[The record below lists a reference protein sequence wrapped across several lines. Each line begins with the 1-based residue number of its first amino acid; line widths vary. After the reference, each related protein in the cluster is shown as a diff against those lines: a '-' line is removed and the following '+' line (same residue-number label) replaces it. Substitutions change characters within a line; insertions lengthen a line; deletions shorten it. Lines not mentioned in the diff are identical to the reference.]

1 MPHSSTSTRALAQQL
16 LSATQGE
23 KGPRAGGAVLVSDR
37 LRTSLIRFAGT
48 DGFASLLRRALV
60 LATVEVPSLR
70 CFRVGPDGHLE
81 RSPSGTTDEPTA
93 AQENE
98 GAVAITAHLLELLIT
113 FIGQPI
119 TLRLVHE
126 AWPGVPLDQWR
137 SRNETNP

>member
-1 MPHSSTSTRALAQQL
+1 MPHSSPSTRALAQQL
-16 LSATQGE
+16 LSATQAAA
-23 KGPRAGGAVLVSDR
+23 GPRAGGAVLVSDR
-37 LRTSLIRFAGT
+37 LRTSLVRFAGT

-60 LATVEVPSLR
+60 LATQDVPSLE
-70 CFRVGPDGHLE
+70 CFKVGADGHLE
-81 RSPSGTTDEPTA
+81 RAARGAAEEPTA

-126 AWPGVPLDQWR
+126 AWPDVPLDQWR